1 MGVCVVYNR
10 DMSSFPGL
18 AETGFFANVLSV
30 VDQAAQHTSHPPGL
44 IEQIK
49 SCNTVC
55 RMRFPV
61 ETDDGSIQVVDAFR
75 AEHSHHRLPTK
86 GGIRYSEDVT
96 QDDTMALAA
105 LMTFKCAL
113 VKVPFGGAKGGIR
126 IDPKRCSPSQLERMT
141 RRYTAELL
149 KKNFIGPAVDV
160 PAPDT
165 GTGEREMAWIAD
177 TYKSMRPNDI
187 NALACVTGKPLS
199 MHGIPGRTEATGRG
213 VFHAVEQCISV
224 AEDMKKLGLSTGVA
238 GKRVAIQ
245 ALGNVGYHAAKC
257 LSEAGA
263 VIVAVG
269 QREGTLLHPDGLDV
283 DAVAAH
289 RARTGTLLDYPGD
302 ATFDGYAGA
311 VFSCDCDIL
320 IPAAVEA
327 QIDETNAR
335 DVKARLIVEGANGP
349 VTPRADAIFRDRGIM
364 VVPDIYANAGGVTV
378 SYFEWLKNINHVSF
392 GRIALSR
399 PTPEGAPIGHPPGPR
414 RGTPHGHEEIEYV
427 RSALQ
432 DTMAWGYHEIRDRF
446 HTAKLGDLRAAA
458 FVVAIDKVAQVYEA
472 EGIFP

>member
-1 MGVCVVYNR
+1 
-10 DMSSFPGL
+10 MSSFPGL
-18 AETGFFANVLSV
+18 AETGFFANVLSAIDV
-30 VDQAAQHTSHPPGL
+30 AAQHTAHAPGL

-49 SCNTVC
+49 SCNAVY

-61 ETDDGSIQVVDAFR
+61 ETDDGRIEVVDAFR

-126 IDPKRCSPSQLERMT
+126 IDPKRCSVAQLERMT

-160 PAPDT
+160 PAPDY
-165 GTGEREMAWIAD
+165 GTGEREMTWIAD
-177 TYKSMRPNDI
+177 TYKSMRPDDI

-213 VFHAVEQCISV
+213 VFHAIEQCLSL
-224 AEDMKKLGLSTGVA
+224 AEDMKPLGLSTGIA

-263 VIVAVG
+263 IVVAVG
-269 QREGTLLHPDGLDV
+269 QREGTLLDPDGLDV
-283 DAVAAH
+283 DAIAAH
-289 RARTGTLLDYPGD
+289 RARTGTLLDYPD
-302 ATFDGYAGA
+302 AAVVEADASA

-335 DVKARLIVEGANGP
+335 EVQAKIIVEAANGP
-349 VTPRADAIFRDRGIM
+349 VTPRADAIFQERGMM

-392 GRIALSR
+392 GRIALSEA
-399 PTPEGAPIGHPPGPR
+399 TTEGAPIGHPPGPR
-414 RGTPHGHEEIEYV
+414 RATPHGATEIDYV
-427 RSALQ
+427 RSALE
-432 DTMAWGYHEIRDRF
+432 DTMAWGYHEIRDRWRSAELPDMR
-446 HTAKLGDLRAAA
+446 TAA